1 MRRRA
6 LSDSASRDAAAAA
19 AERDDGGWRPSRAD
33 PGAAWEGK
41 QPGRGKNRAASVTSG
56 FRRIRAAPSSLLLA
70 GGRGWGSRGEED
82 VDAAPSSFSLN
93 HIDAGGYS
101 TVGLQPFLRYRRNEE
116 LMLSWMEVTALTV
129 RLPLFP
135 PRPWIACVI

>member
-1 MRRRA
+1 MRHRA
-6 LSDSASRDAAAAA
+6 LPDSASRDAAAAVV
-19 AERDDGGWRPSRAD
+19 ERDDGGWRPSQAD

-41 QPGRGKNRAASVTSG
+41 QAGRGKNRAASVTSG
-56 FRRIRAAPSSLLLA
+56 IWRIWAAPSSLLLA

-82 VDAAPSSFSLN
+82 VDAAPSSFPLN
-93 HIDAGGYS
+93 HIDADGYS

-116 LMLSWMEVTALTV
+116 LLLPWMEVNAFTV

-135 PRPWIACVI
+135 PRPRIACVI